1 MLPNATVTV
10 ATCYGAQW
18 RILRGGGSSRLQS
31 PFGRRTDDVTVLL
44 ISDNLKTCSKTRTWK
59 HAVDVGGVGLAT
71 LLWLWPEHGT
81 TTFRQRSRPR
91 RRCWSSA
98 NNSKTF
104 LFQSAFHWLNDGSR
118 WTELQRSRVL
128 TVTEI
133 SACWMIKIVTGTSA
147 AAGFWLGRVNC
158 RLRWRK
164 FWKLDYEMVHSEVYL
179 NKYVVSTAPF
189 STPACLDCS
198 QNIT

>member
-1 MLPNATVTV
+1 MADGRRYEKYSNRTAAVGCGGCDAAQCYRYCSNLLRCTV
-10 ATCYGAQW
+10 ADFEE
-18 RILRGGGSSRLQS
+18 GGSSRLQS
-31 PFGRRTDDVTVLL
+31 PFGRRTDDVTVLV

-133 SACWMIKIVTGTSA
+133 SACWMIIIVTGTSA

-164 FWKLDYEMVHSEVYL
+164 F
-179 NKYVVSTAPF
+179 
-189 STPACLDCS
+189 
-198 QNIT
+198 